1 MDQTFSLNN
10 MILIGSTARNSG
22 KTTLA
27 TALVNAYQDRYPVIG
42 LKISSIHEETGVTE
56 DLAGGWQLIEETS
69 RDGLKDTSKLLAA
82 GANRVYWLK
91 TDRANL
97 EQGFL
102 EFMGLATLVFDRS
115 HFHQVLWNLLGNAL
129 RHSRRQEGSILLRV
143 QDDAGEGWVAL
154 HAIDDGRG
162 VDEGLREQIFEPFF
176 TTHSRGTGLG
186 LYIARELC
194 EANGARLELLNSVSG
209 ADFCVSGRAFECQ

>member
-97 EQGFL
+97 EQRFL
-102 EFMGLATLVFDRS
+102 EFMGLVDSHCLIVCESNSLRQLVRPGIFIMMKNPAVEEIKPAALEVMAMADLLVEETVS
-115 HFHQVLWNLLGNAL
+115 AVLPQILQAIEARVIPNLGK
-129 RHSRRQEGSILLRV
+129 
-143 QDDAGEGWVAL
+143 
-154 HAIDDGRG
+154 
-162 VDEGLREQIFEPFF
+162 
-176 TTHSRGTGLG
+176 
-186 LYIARELC
+186 
-194 EANGARLELLNSVSG
+194 
-209 ADFCVSGRAFECQ
+209 